1 MARDQFRSSWYDLPT
16 DGRFN
21 IHCAV
26 CMFGCPETQ
35 LSCAGARQFILNW
48 GRHVFCGTVPF
59 WHLIYH
65 VPRVILKSTIV
76 LHKSEIRTLLIF
88 LNLIISIWKFYL
100 SNFKDKIF
108 CCCWGGG
115 GVIMTKIVQKLIKV
129 QWLYLVAYIIVYIQR
144 EYEFARF
151 YKSYK
156 YNILFSGFL
165 VINVYCYLLYVVW
178 YSNFGILFGMF

>member
-1 MARDQFRSSWYDLPT
+1 MIYLLMVDSIFTVLFACSVVQKHSCLARV
-16 DGRFN
+16 
-21 IHCAV
+21 H
-26 CMFGCPETQ
+26 
-35 LSCAGARQFILNW
+35 RQFILNW
-48 GRHVFCGTVPF
+48 GRQVFCGTVPF

-115 GVIMTKIVQKLIKV
+115 YHDENCTETDKSTMALLGS
-129 QWLYLVAYIIVYIQR
+129 VYNCLHSKRIWIC
-144 EYEFARF
+144 A
-151 YKSYK
+151 
-156 YNILFSGFL
+156 
-165 VINVYCYLLYVVW
+165 LL
-178 YSNFGILFGMF
+178 

>member
-1 MARDQFRSSWYDLPT
+1 MIYLLMVDSIFS
-16 DGRFN
+16 
-21 IHCAV
+21 
-26 CMFGCPETQ
+26 
-35 LSCAGARQFILNW
+35 
-48 GRHVFCGTVPF
+48 RHVFCGTVPF

-88 LNLIISIWKFYL
+88 LKLIISIWKFHL

-108 CCCWGGG
+108 CCCWGVVGG
-115 GVIMTKIVQKLIKV
+115 LGVIMTKIVQKLIKV
-129 QWLYLVAYIIVYIQR
+129 QWFYWVAYIIVYIQR

-178 YSNFGILFGMF
+178 YSNFGILFGMFYIVKLVWIVIKE